1 MVSKLTKLF
10 SYIKFAFLSN
20 ICYNCNVFVILEIF
34 SNNKTL
40 KEVLNMTLI
49 IIIYILVFAI
59 FALCGY
65 AVMQIKLAGMNVKDF
80 WSFIE
85 ANQILDKLYEFSQKY
100 KTLNKQQQVVYLM
113 EAEKVFTAFDK
124 IPDIIWE
131 DEFKKYDEVLKK
143 YKEIKMERWISN

>member
-1 MVSKLTKLF
+1 
-10 SYIKFAFLSN
+10 
-20 ICYNCNVFVILEIF
+20 
-34 SNNKTL
+34 
-40 KEVLNMTLI
+40 MTLI

-85 ANQILDKLYEFSQKY
+85 ANQILDKLYEFSKKY
-100 KTLNKQQQVVYLM
+100 RTLNKQQQVVYLM

-124 IPDIIWE
+124 VPDIIWE